1 MEGWW
6 ERRTGGRG
14 GGETCL
20 KSSIPTRWGE
30 KNNCKKQIYFWGR
43 QEGGRESRHF
53 VVVTRSLRS
62 PNARIRNTP
71 ICVCNETL
79 FQKTTTDFHHV
90 FTWCF
95 AVSSGVRWNV
105 NRKLVR
111 SARLVSGQRTLPLN
125 VLLYVGTP
133 LEKTS

>member
-1 MEGWW
+1 M
-6 ERRTGGRG
+6 RKT
-14 GGETCL
+14 TA
-20 KSSIPTRWGE
+20 
-30 KNNCKKQIYFWGR
+30 KNKFIFGVDR
-43 QEGGRESRHF
+43 EGGRESRHF

-95 AVSSGVRWNV
+95 AVSSGVPWNV